1 MLLLPERAN
10 EERVWRIFEVSAEQ
24 ECEFEQR
31 ELFVYE
37 PKAKQ
42 AL

>member
-1 MLLLPERAN
+1 MLLLPQRAN
-10 EERVWRIFEVSAEQ
+10 KERVWRIFEVFAEQ
-24 ECEFEQR
+24 KRELKQR